1 MMISLHTRT
10 MVKYFILESSYLIG
24 SHQRP
29 SEKVAMYP

>member
-10 MVKYFILESSYLIG
+10 MVKSFILESSCLIG

-29 SEKVAMYP
+29 SVKVAMCP